1 MAEKALV
8 AEQISKGLVRSR
20 IKAVRGKPVANGDR
34 FGRVSKMTADVS
46 PMDDGDIRNR
56 ILTVRSVQVLLDR
69 DVAELYGV
77 PTKALNQTV
86 KRNMERFPDRFMFQ
100 LTKDEL
106 ENLRSQIVTSSL
118 DDGKSC
124 GNLRSQFVTSSWGG
138 MRYCPYAFTEH
149 GIMMLAS
156 MLKSD
161 TAVQVSVRIVDAFV
175 AMRRALMS
183 MAPLLSRIET
193 AERRQIMDQAKND
206 ANQVRNEERFKL
218 ILDAMQDRKF
228 PPQKIFFDGQFY
240 DAFVWLKKYIRMAR
254 KELIVIDPYFAASVL
269 PQIAQKRDG
278 VSVVI
283 VLCKRGRR
291 LLPDVD
297 VQMFNA
303 QYKNSLLIKESE
315 RFHDRYFIIDRKTLV
330 HIGASLNYFGKKC
343 FACSSFDP
351 VDIPEML
358 AKLQM

>member
-1 MAEKALV
+1 M
-8 AEQISKGLVRSR
+8 
-20 IKAVRGKPVANGDR
+20 
-34 FGRVSKMTADVS
+34 
-46 PMDDGDIRNR
+46 
-56 ILTVRSVQVLLDR
+56 
-69 DVAELYGV
+69 
-77 PTKALNQTV
+77 
-86 KRNMERFPDRFMFQ
+86 
-100 LTKDEL
+100 
-106 ENLRSQIVTSSL
+106 
-118 DDGKSC
+118 
-124 GNLRSQFVTSSWGG
+124 TSSWGG

>member
-1 MAEKALV
+1 
-8 AEQISKGLVRSR
+8 
-20 IKAVRGKPVANGDR
+20 
-34 FGRVSKMTADVS
+34 
-46 PMDDGDIRNR
+46 
-56 ILTVRSVQVLLDR
+56 
-69 DVAELYGV
+69 
-77 PTKALNQTV
+77 
-86 KRNMERFPDRFMFQ
+86 
-100 LTKDEL
+100 
-106 ENLRSQIVTSSL
+106 
-118 DDGKSC
+118 
-124 GNLRSQFVTSSWGG
+124 

-175 AMRRALMS
+175 AMRRTLMS
-183 MAPLLSRIET
+183 LAPLLSRIET

-218 ILDAMQDRKF
+218 ILDAMQDKKF

-283 VLCKRGRR
+283 VQCKRGRK

-303 QYKNSLLIKESE
+303 QYKNSLTVKESE

-343 FACSSFDP
+343 FACSTFDP
-351 VDIPEML
+351 IDIPEML
-358 AKLQM
+358 TKLQM